1 MIHGVGVDVLRLEK
15 LTYVC
20 KMPDD
25 PFIVRSFTEAER
37 GEAERRH
44 SPLVY
49 YSSRF
54 AGKEAVFKALR
65 ISPDR
70 VSLGEIEI
78 LNDED
83 GKPYVNLYGKLK
95 GVADKND
102 LQLHISISYEAEEV
116 IAYAIAEVK

>member
-20 KMPDD
+20 KIPDD
-25 PFIVRSFTEAER
+25 PFIVRSFT
-37 GEAERRH
+37 EAERRH

-95 GVADKND
+95 GVADEND